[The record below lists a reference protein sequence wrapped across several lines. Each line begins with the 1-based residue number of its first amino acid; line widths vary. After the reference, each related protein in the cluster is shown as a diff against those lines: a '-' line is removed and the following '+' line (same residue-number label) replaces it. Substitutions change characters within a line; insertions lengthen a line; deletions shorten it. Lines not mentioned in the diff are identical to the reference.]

1 LIDTNTRVYHLE
13 NVSRLYEM
21 GEVEVRALD
30 RVDLD
35 VFKGEFTVVLGPSG
49 SGKSTLLNL
58 LGGLDRPTHGRVL
71 FYDQD
76 LNELSDNELA
86 RFRRDKVGFVFQFFN
101 LVPTLTALENVEL
114 AAAIAGLKGD
124 AKKYL
129 DLVGL
134 GPRADSFPSRL
145 SGGEQQRV
153 AIARALVKEPEIILC
168 DEPTGALDY
177 ETGIVVLRVLADINR
192 QVGHNVMVITH
203 NAAIAAMA
211 DRVVFL
217 RSGRIDRVEV
227 NSSPV
232 EPEEVKW

>member
-1 LIDTNTRVYHLE
+1 MIDWETRVYRLE
-13 NVSRLYEM
+13 GVSRIYQM

-30 RVDLD
+30 KVDLD
-35 VFKGEFTVVLGPSG
+35 IFKGEFTVVLGPSG

-58 LGGLDRPTHGRVL
+58 LGGLDRPTEGRVF
-71 FYDQD
+71 FYGQD
-76 LNELSDNELA
+76 LNELSDRELT

-114 AAAIAGLKGD
+114 AAAIAGIKGD
-124 AKKYL
+124 ARKYL

-134 GPRADSFPSRL
+134 APRGDHFPSKL

-177 ETGIVVLRVLADINR
+177 ETGVAVLRVLADINR
-192 QVGHNVMVITH
+192 QAGRNVMVITH

-211 DRVVFL
+211 HRVVYL
-217 RSGRIDRVEV
+217 RSGRVDRVEV
-227 NSSPV
+227 NARPA
-232 EPEEVKW
+232 EPEEVRW

>member
-1 LIDTNTRVYHLE
+1 MIDWTTKVYRLE
-13 NVSRLYEM
+13 NVSRVYPM

-35 VFKGEFTVVLGPSG
+35 IFKGEFTVVLGPSG

-58 LGGLDRPTHGRVL
+58 LGGLDRPTEGRVF

-76 LNELSDNELA
+76 LNRLSDRELA
-86 RFRRDKVGFVFQFFN
+86 KFRRDKVGFVFQFFN

-114 AAAIAGLKGD
+114 AAAIAGIKSD

-134 GPRADSFPSRL
+134 GTRADNFPSKL

-177 ETGIVVLRVLADINR
+177 ETGVAVLRVLADINR
-192 QVGHNVMVITH
+192 EAGHNVMVITH

-211 DRVVFL
+211 HRVVYL
-217 RSGRIDRVEV
+217 RSGRVDRVDV
-227 NSSPV
+227 NRSPV
-232 EPEEVKW
+232 EPEEVRW